1 MTPAVL
7 LLGAV
12 TAERLAE
19 LWLARRNTA
28 LLIAQGAREF
38 APGHYPAIVVLHAL
52 WLASLWLFGWAHPLN
67 SIWLVIF
74 LVLQVLR
81 VWILMT
87 LGRRWTTRIVV
98 LPGAPLVSNGPY
110 RFLSH
115 PNYFAVIG
123 EIAILPL
130 CLGLP
135 LVALVFSV
143 GNAVILMIRVQS
155 ENAALSGLRSRSSSI
170 PAATIVGSLTNSQA
184 RS

>member
-38 APGHYPAIVVLHAL
+38 APGHYPAVVVLHAL
-52 WLASLWLFGWAHPLN
+52 WLVSLWLFGWAHPLN

-98 LPGAPLVSNGPY
+98 LPAAPLVSNGPY

-115 PNYFAVIG
+115 PNYFVVIG
-123 EIAILPL
+123 EIAACHFVSAFHYLRWSSPS
-130 CLGLP
+130 GT
-135 LVALVFSV
+135 
-143 GNAVILMIRVQS
+143 
-155 ENAALSGLRSRSSSI
+155 LSS
-170 PAATIVGSLTNSQA
+170 
-184 RS
+184 

>member
-1 MTPAVL
+1 MPAVL

-19 LWLARRNTA
+19 LWLAQRNTA

-38 APGHYPAIVVLHAL
+38 APEHYPAIVVLHAL

-81 VWILMT
+81 AWILMT

-98 LPGAPLVSNGPY
+98 LPGAPLVSDGPY
-110 RFLSH
+110 RVLSH
-115 PNYFAVIG
+115 PNYFVVIG

-135 LVALVFSV
+135 LVAAVFSIA
-143 GNAVILMIRVQS
+143 NAVILTIRVRA
-155 ENAALSGLRSRSSSI
+155 EHAALGVS
-170 PAATIVGSLTNSQA
+170 
-184 RS
+184 

>member
-1 MTPAVL
+1 MTPVVL

-81 VWILMT
+81 AWILMT

-98 LPGAPLVSNGPY
+98 LPGAPLLSNGPY

-115 PNYFAVIG
+115 PNYFVVG

-135 LVALVFSV
+135 LVAAVFSIA
-143 GNAVILMIRVQS
+143 NAVILTIRVRA
-155 ENAALSGLRSRSSSI
+155 ENAALGVS
-170 PAATIVGSLTNSQA
+170 
-184 RS
+184 

>member
-52 WLASLWLFGWAHPLN
+52 WLASLWLFGRAHPLN

-81 VWILMT
+81 AWILMT

-98 LPGAPLVSNGPY
+98 LPGAPLVSDGPY
-110 RFLSH
+110 RVLSH
-115 PNYFAVIG
+115 PNYFVVIG

-135 LVALVFSV
+135 LVAAVFSIA
-143 GNAVILMIRVQS
+143 NAVILTIRVRA
-155 ENAALSGLRSRSSSI
+155 EHAALGVS
-170 PAATIVGSLTNSQA
+170 
-184 RS
+184 